1 MKGEPLL
8 MRQRITSVAWLAST
22 ALASA
27 PTLAQENPAYVA
39 RLDLIAQAEAAATAG
54 DHAQA
59 LRFAERAAQLHVT
72 PTLQYFLAREHLA
85 LDHPVEALGYSRACA
100 RAAEADLALRNRDVV
115 LEACR
120 AIVAS
125 TERRVGRITVQV
137 PSPALPGLAVRV
149 QQVELPAT
157 LYGVPYPVVPG
168 AVVVEA
174 SAPGRLPF
182 RREVQVTASETSSVD
197 VHLDAAPV
205 VVATPIVV
213 APRVRAA
220 PPVEAPSRGVGVG
233 PWIVA
238 GTGAAV
244 MVLGGVFYGRALN
257 ERSDRDAACDHGVDC
272 RPEAQTHDERYASYL
287 TATNIALGVGAAAV
301 AGGAT
306 WFLVSRLSRRE
317 AQHAALRWNVSPSA
331 SGLTLGLGGRF

>member
-1 MKGEPLL
+1 MKGRP
-8 MRQRITSVAWLAST
+8 MRQRIASLAGLAAT
-22 ALASA
+22 GLASA
-27 PTLAQENPAYVA
+27 PTRAQENPAYVA

-59 LRFAERAAQLHVT
+59 LRLAERAAALHVT
-72 PTLQYFLAREHLA
+72 PTLQYFLAREHEA

-100 RAAEADLALRNRDVV
+100 RSAEADLSLRNRDAV
-115 LEACR
+115 LQACR

-125 TERRVGRITVQV
+125 TERRVGRITVHV

-149 QQVELPAT
+149 QQVELPTT

-182 RREVQVTASETSSVD
+182 RREVQVAASETSTVD

-205 VVATPIVV
+205 VVATPVVLPV
-213 APRVRAA
+213 APVAR
-220 PPVEAPSRGVGVG
+220 PVAAPSRGTGAG

-238 GTGAAV
+238 GTGAAAL
-244 MVLGGVFYGRALN
+244 VLGGVFYALASG
-257 ERSDRDAACDHGVDC
+257 ERSDRDAACDHGIDC

-287 TATNIALGVGAAAV
+287 TATNVALGVGAAAV

-306 WFLVSRLSRRE
+306 WFLVSRLGRRD
-317 AQHAALRWNVSPSA
+317 ATRSALRWNVSPSA
-331 SGLTLGLGGRF
+331 SGLTLGLGGSF